1 MTSANALP
9 KFPMGRQPACPF
21 AQPEGYAELRDREP
35 IAEVELPT
43 GGTAWLVTRIADA
56 QAVLSDPRFSN
67 DSTREG
73 YPVLQPGHAPAAEDR
88 TPMFV
93 EMDQPEHT
101 TYRRMLIPEFTV
113 RRAKQMRPEIQRAAD
128 ELVDQI
134 LADGDSTDL
143 VQTYSLALPSL
154 VICGLLGVPYQDRD
168 FFQSR
173 VSAAVSLASSPADF
187 AAAFGDIVEYIGKLV
202 ADKIADPTDD
212 LIGRL
217 VTGPMADG
225 ALDHEQLSS
234 IGALLLAGGHEST
247 ANMISLGI
255 VHLITSPELRETLRR
270 DPERYP
276 DVVEELLR
284 FHSIADVNVTRVALE
299 DVEVGGRLI
308 RAGEGVAVSLGAANH
323 DASVFPD
330 PAEFDV
336 DRAYRRHIAFGHGHH
351 QCLGMS
357 LARVELEIAYRTL
370 FDRIPNPRLD
380 VPMEELPFK
389 YDGMLFGLHALP
401 VSW

>member
-1 MTSANALP
+1 M
-9 KFPMGRQPACPF
+9 
-21 AQPEGYAELRDREP
+21 
-35 IAEVELPT
+35 ELPT
-43 GGTAWLVTRIADA
+43 GGTAWLVTRMADA

-67 DSTREG
+67 NSARDG
-73 YPVLQPGHAPAAEDR
+73 YPVLQPGQALSADER
-88 TPMFV
+88 TPIFV
-93 EMDQPEHT
+93 EMDEPEHT

-113 RRAKQMRPEIQRAAD
+113 RRAKEMRPEIQGQAE
-128 ELVDQI
+128 ELVDQM
-134 LADGDSTDL
+134 LANGSSADL

-154 VICGLLGVPYQDRD
+154 VICGLLGVPYEDRD

-187 AAAFGDIVEYIGKLV
+187 EAAFADIVEYIGKLV
-202 ADKIADPTDD
+202 AEKMDNPTDD
-212 LIGRL
+212 VIGRL

-225 ALDHEQLSS
+225 KLDHERLSS

-255 VHLITSPELRETLRR
+255 AHLITAPELRETLRQQ
-270 DPERYP
+270 PERYP

-284 FHSIADVNVTRVALE
+284 YHSIADVNVTRVALA

-308 RAGEGVAVSLGAANH
+308 RAGEGVAVSLGSADH
-323 DASVFPD
+323 DESVFAE
-330 PAEFDV
+330 PAGFDI
-336 DRAYRRHIAFGHGHH
+336 DRRNKRHIAFGHGYH

-357 LARVELEIAYRTL
+357 LARVELEIAYRTI
-370 FDRIPNPRLD
+370 FDKIPNLRLD
-380 VPMEELPFK
+380 VPLEELPFK
-389 YDGMLFGLHALP
+389 YNGMLFGLHALP

>member
-1 MTSANALP
+1 MTGALP
-9 KFPMGRQPACPF
+9 AFPMGRQPACPF
-21 AQPEGYAELRDREP
+21 AQPDGYAELRGP
-35 IAEVELPT
+35 ITRVELPT
-43 GGTAWLVTRIADA
+43 GGSAWLVTRLADA
-56 QAVLSDPRFSN
+56 HAVLSDARFSN
-67 DSTREG
+67 NSTRPG
-73 YPVLQPGHAPAAEDR
+73 YPVLQPGQAPAADER

-93 EMDQPEHT
+93 EMDQPDHT

-113 RRAKQMRPEIQRAAD
+113 RRAKQMRAEIERYA
-128 ELVDQI
+128 EGLVDEM
-134 LADGDSTDL
+134 LAAGDSTDL

-154 VICGLLGVPYQDRD
+154 VICGLLGVPYEDRD

-187 AAAFGDIVEYIGKLV
+187 EAAFGDIVAYIGKLV
-202 ADKIADPTDD
+202 ADKMDHPTDD
-212 LIGRL
+212 VIGRL
-217 VTGPMADG
+217 VTGPMAEG

-255 VHLITSPELRETLRR
+255 VHLIRSPQLRAMLRR
-270 DPERYP
+270 QPERYP

-284 FHSIADVNVTRVALE
+284 YHSIADVNVARVALA

-308 RAGEGVAVSLGAANH
+308 RAGEGVVVSLGAANH
-323 DASVFPD
+323 DESVFPGA
-330 PAEFDV
+330 AEFDP
-336 DRAYRRHIAFGHGHH
+336 DRGYRRHIAFGHGYH

-357 LARVELEIAYRTL
+357 LARVELEIAYRVL
-370 FDRIPNPRLD
+370 FDRIPELRLGQ
-380 VPMEELPFK
+380 PFEELPFK
-389 YDGMLFGLHALP
+389 YNGMLFGLHALP